1 MDKLNNMFS
10 RSFQPEAIEY
20 LHQDLERL
28 YQNCNDELFVLFNDY
43 KRYWSILGKDGDGE
57 GLYTNN
63 AIRSELAGQVNLSC
77 LDGMNKTS
85 NEYRLMVEILVMAS
99 MIGLIDKHLVDNVNE
114 YRVLYDMFGKRI
126 NASGVK
132 QTKYDVD
139 AQLRVDNEEVE
150 RFSIGCDDNGK
161 VKIIT
166 GTRDMALIAI
176 LLIGYMHFGNDW
188 VMDFYTHMS
197 RVNGESGE
205 YNVPAEMNSKVFS
218 KFHELIHLLGK
229 SYTVRNIEAQFALVE
244 VWSLVKA
251 LLIAQTY
258 NGSTDSIDSSVVID
272 KCELDCLLVH
282 NGVETSLS
290 IVLLSSIYS
299 FNKMYDWF
307 NDERYFNFL
316 RYYGNTAKIL
326 GIYVIDREKYNAL
339 YAFSIIYAL
348 RFANV
353 SLSNTT
359 FENVVDVPIDK
370 LSNEFLTKSNRAMLF
385 NVPDVRLVHEHTK
398 GSKSNYYVIEV
409 QDRVL
414 YVSNKLYGR
423 HESDDSYAINQQ
435 VMNDNNNKVYSYVI
449 YNVLN
454 NKLNNV
460 EYICYSIDELRNVL
474 KEYKEGKR
482 GLVYERARDAE
493 VNIDAEIDVMKKTID
508 NSNFVLRV
516 VSVLLLITVIIYYLY
531 ANKNRD
537 KLRRKI
543 TVYDKSLL

>member
-272 KCELDCLLVH
+272 
-282 NGVETSLS
+282 
-290 IVLLSSIYS
+290 
-299 FNKMYDWF
+299 
-307 NDERYFNFL
+307 
-316 RYYGNTAKIL
+316 
-326 GIYVIDREKYNAL
+326 REKYNAL